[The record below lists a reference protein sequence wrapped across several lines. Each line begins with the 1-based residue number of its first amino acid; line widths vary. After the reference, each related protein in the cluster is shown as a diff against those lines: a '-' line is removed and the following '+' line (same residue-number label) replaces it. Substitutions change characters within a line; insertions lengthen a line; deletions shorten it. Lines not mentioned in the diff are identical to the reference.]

1 MNLHVSAELSPA
13 AQLPPPGASEQATET
28 GLLVTRPA
36 SQGGEGL
43 ERMGSR
49 ALSVFLADLEGVG
62 GGPEAGQVGT
72 RR

>member
-36 SQGGEGL
+36 SQRGEGL
-43 ERMGSR
+43 ERMDSR
-49 ALSVFLADLEGVG
+49 TLSVFLADLEGAG
-62 GGPEAGQVGT
+62 WGPEAGQVGT